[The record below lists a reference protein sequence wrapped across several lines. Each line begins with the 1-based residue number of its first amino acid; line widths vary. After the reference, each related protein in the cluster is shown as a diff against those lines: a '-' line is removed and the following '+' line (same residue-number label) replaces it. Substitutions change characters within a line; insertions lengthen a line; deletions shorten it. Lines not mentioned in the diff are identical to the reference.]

1 MRRPCL
7 SGLLMLT
14 DLLIRN
20 FAIIDEL
27 QVSFGDGLNLISGE
41 TGAGKSIII
50 GAISLLLG
58 DRTSTDMIRSTEET
72 ALVEACFHIAG
83 MEPLQEKLQE
93 LGLDGGDQLVI
104 KRTISRSGKN
114 KVFINGSI
122 GNLGMLSSV
131 CELLVN
137 ICGQREHQMLLNKE
151 NHIDILDDFGG
162 LRAVRQEYEGFYG
175 DYLSLKSSLAELES
189 QQAGNKALE
198 ELHRFQLEDIVDAA
212 VSPGEDELL
221 QDERRVIT
229 HTQKLIAYADTA
241 HDKLYGSQ
249 GSVLEGLRFV
259 FNNIREIKKIDA
271 GMRIAEQDLDGIY
284 YQLEDIAL
292 GLRDYGKNLSI
303 DPRRLEAIEER
314 LELLSLL
321 KRKYGGTLAAVLKS
335 KADLEKSL
343 GDKSALHEEIEQKKK
358 SLLEIK
364 SRLQDQAHLL
374 SGQRRQTAARLQSAI
389 EAEIRTLKMDKAAF
403 EVLLQKL
410 PAGGEQF
417 LNAKGMDDVEFYLS
431 TNRGEELKPLA
442 RIASGG
448 ELSRIVLAMKKVLAG
463 SGSVGTIIF
472 DEVDSGIGG
481 AVAEI
486 VGEKLRD
493 VSGHYQVICIT
504 HLPQIACFANRHF
517 LVAKQETAERTMTV
531 IRSLSE
537 EERLEEIARMLA
549 GVELTDKAREH
560 AREML
565 NASKPDPSPNVVIGD
580 RSTRG

>member
-1 MRRPCL
+1 
-7 SGLLMLT
+7 MLT

-58 DRTSTDMIRSTEET
+58 DRASIDMIRSTEET
-72 ALVEACFHIAG
+72 ALVEACFYIAG
-83 MEPLQEKLQE
+83 MEPLQQKLQE
-93 LGLDGGDQLVI
+93 LGLDGGNQLVI
-104 KRTISRSGKN
+104 KRSISRSGKN

-137 ICGQREHQMLLNKE
+137 ICGQREHQVLLNKE

-162 LRAVRQEYEGFYG
+162 LREFRQEYEGLYCG
-175 DYLSLKSSLAELES
+175 YLSLKTSLAELES
-189 QQAGNKALE
+189 QQASNKALE
-198 ELHRFQLEDIVDAA
+198 ELHGFQLKDIVEAA
-212 VSPGEDELL
+212 VCLGEDELL
-221 QDERRVIT
+221 QDEKRVIT
-229 HTQKLIAYADTA
+229 NMQKLIGYADSA

-249 GSVLEGLRFV
+249 GSVLEGLRLV
-259 FNNIREIKKIDA
+259 SNNIREIKKID
-271 GMRIAEQDLDGIY
+271 GGIKITEQDLEGIY
-284 YQLEDIAL
+284 YQLEDMAL
-292 GLRDYGKNLSI
+292 CLRDYGKNLSV

-321 KRKYGGTLAAVLKS
+321 KRKYGGSLAAVLKS
-335 KADLEKSL
+335 KEDLEKSL
-343 GDKSALHEEIEQKKK
+343 EDKSALQEDIEQKKQ
-358 SLLEIK
+358 SLLDITSK
-364 SRLQDQAHLL
+364 LQDKAHLL
-374 SGQRRQTAARLQSAI
+374 SEQRRLTAERLKYAI
-389 EAEIRTLKMDKAAF
+389 EAEIHTLKMDKASF

-410 PAGGEQF
+410 PESGEHF
-417 LNAKGMDDVEFYLS
+417 LNVKGMDAVEFYLS

-472 DEVDSGIGG
+472 DEVDTGIGG
-481 AVAEI
+481 AIAEI

-517 LVAKQETAERTMTV
+517 LVSKQETAERTKTI

-537 EERLEEIARMLA
+537 EERLDEIARMLA
-549 GVELTDKAREH
+549 GVELTEKAREH
-560 AREML
+560 AREMM
-565 NASKPDPSPNVVIGD
+565 NASRFDQ
-580 RSTRG
+580 R